1 MAPLIVSRT
10 TGGPGAHARTG
21 DSAHSASKTLS
32 QRKIFPIDSFCRA
45 MSGALSVSLYPAGR
59 TLWTSVR
66 DRSTFTGGK
75 TSKPSPVFQRR
86 NHVEKISSF
95 LDCSRLAVLD
105 ASRLEPEPAR
115 GQGQGNCGGQV
126 HELPCFGG
134 ACGQRVHGR
143 GLGDRGAYDDQPRRA
158 AVKGGGRNAHAVS
171 GEELPGKEQGR
182 RRGGSRARQGFDE
195 DLEGSHAGLA
205 AARSAGGAGRIALV
219 HGPDGQRAGPRG
231 SEDR

>member
-10 TGGPGAHARTG
+10 TGG

-86 NHVEKISSF
+86 NHVEKIFRSEEHTSE
-95 LDCSRLAVLD
+95 LQSRGHL
-105 ASRLEPEPAR
+105 
-115 GQGQGNCGGQV
+115 
-126 HELPCFGG
+126 
-134 ACGQRVHGR
+134 
-143 GLGDRGAYDDQPRRA
+143 
-158 AVKGGGRNAHAVS
+158 
-171 GEELPGKEQGR
+171 
-182 RRGGSRARQGFDE
+182 
-195 DLEGSHAGLA
+195 
-205 AARSAGGAGRIALV
+205 
-219 HGPDGQRAGPRG
+219 
-231 SEDR
+231 